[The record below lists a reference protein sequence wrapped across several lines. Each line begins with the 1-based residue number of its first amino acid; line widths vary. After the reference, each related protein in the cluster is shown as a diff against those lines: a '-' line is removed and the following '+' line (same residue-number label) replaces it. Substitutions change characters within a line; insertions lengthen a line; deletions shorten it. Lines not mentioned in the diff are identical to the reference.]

1 MYQFE
6 KMDKKL
12 LGDRIADE
20 LMRYILEEPV
30 EVGRKLPN
38 EFDLAKRF
46 GVGRKLRYQ
55 SGVLRLFSEHAASS
69 MKGACLED

>member
-1 MYQFE
+1 ME
-6 KMDKKL
+6 KKL

-30 EVGRKLPN
+30 EVGQ
-38 EFDLAKRF
+38 
-46 GVGRKLRYQ
+46 KLRYQ

>member
-1 MYQFE
+1 MRKEEISLRYQFE

-12 LGDRIADE
+12 LGDHIADE

-30 EVGRKLPN
+30 EVGQ
-38 EFDLAKRF
+38 
-46 GVGRKLRYQ
+46 KLRYQ

-69 MKGACLED
+69 MKGVCLED

>member
-1 MYQFE
+1 MRKEEISLRYQFE

-12 LGDRIADE
+12 LGDHIADE

-30 EVGRKLPN
+30 EVGQ
-38 EFDLAKRF
+38 
-46 GVGRKLRYQ
+46 KLRYQ

>member
-1 MYQFE
+1 
-6 KMDKKL
+6 MDKKL

-30 EVGRKLPN
+30 EVGRKL
-38 EFDLAKRF
+38 
-46 GVGRKLRYQ
+46 RYQ
-55 SGVLRLFSEHAASS
+55 SAVLRLFSEHAASS

>member
-1 MYQFE
+1 MLAKGRDQP
-6 KMDKKL
+6 
-12 LGDRIADE
+12 LGISLKRWTKSFWDE

-30 EVGRKLPN
+30 EVGQ
-38 EFDLAKRF
+38 
-46 GVGRKLRYQ
+46 KLRYQ

>member
-12 LGDRIADE
+12 LGDRIEDG

-30 EVGRKLPN
+30 EVPFGR
-38 EFDLAKRF
+38 R
-46 GVGRKLRYQ
+46 
-55 SGVLRLFSEHAASS
+55 
-69 MKGACLED
+69 